1 MTPHL
6 LDPFLAALAD
16 PVMITDAAGTMTY
29 ANAAG
34 MRRFGWDKLIGLSLA
49 DRHARWPIYKADRSA
64 VTAAD
69 DPVALAIATRRHVLD
84 FRFTV
89 EIGRGNWEWFTVNTV
104 PLMEDGQ
111 LVGTASVLHDVTD
124 AMRLEVE
131 LADHAARLEAIVDQA
146 NDSIMVVDGDGRIIF
161 MNAVAQRLLDPIP
174 GEITADRARRLSF
187 SAADGTRLRAEEM
200 PSHLALLG
208 RSVSDME
215 LSIVTPD
222 GPRRLAARAHPLRR
236 ADGVVYA
243 AAVTLR
249 DVTEDA
255 RMREELEQARESA
268 EEANRLKDEFIAAL
282 SHELRTPLQPIL
294 GWTEV
299 LRRHGRLD
307 DVTAQALEAIRRN
320 IRQQV
325 RLVDDLLDL
334 SRIVHGKFQLRFE
347 TFDLREQVKS
357 AVEPFDETAALR
369 RVRLMVTLP
378 PTPVPMWGDGTRV
391 QQIASNLVANA
402 VKFTPPG
409 GQISVQL
416 VVRDTEALL
425 EVEDTGDGIAPE
437 DLPVIFEA
445 FRQGGTSRRRGGLG
459 IGLDL
464 VKRLT
469 ELHGGTVEASSEGP
483 GYGAR
488 FLVRLPL
495 PTPPA
500 APPRRLTPS
509 TRLDGRTVLVIED
522 NADTRQVLKFM
533 LEIEGAQVEAVE
545 TGEEAVARAETFRP
559 QIVLCDIGLPD
570 IDGLEV
576 ARRLR
581 QRPTFGQTRLIA
593 LTGYGQPDDIRHALE
608 AGFDA
613 HLTKPINLDQLLAL
627 LGAADFLPA
636 ARSEVVPPL
645 AP

>member
-1 MTPHL
+1 MTSGMP
-6 LDPFLAALAD
+6 DPILAALAE
-16 PVMITDAAGTMTY
+16 PVLLTDAEGSVTY
-29 ANAAG
+29 ANPAG
-34 MRRFGWDKLIGLSLA
+34 VRRFGWDKVIGIPLA
-49 DRHARWPIYKADRSA
+49 ERIARWPMFTRERRP
-64 VTAAD
+64 VGAAD
-69 DPVALAIATRRHVLD
+69 DPVTRVLATREHVLG

-89 EIGRGNWEWFTVNTV
+89 ETAPGHWEWFTCNTV
-104 PLMEDGQ
+104 PVVADGR
-111 LVGTASVLHDVTD
+111 LVGTVSVLHDTTEAARIEAD
-124 AMRLEVE
+124 

-146 NDSIMVVDGDGRIIF
+146 TDPVFVVDTEGRIIL
-161 MNAVAQRLLDPIP
+161 MNAVAQRVLQPVPD
-174 GEITADRARRLSF
+174 ERSEARARRLDF
-187 SAADGTRLRAEEM
+187 RTNDGDLIAEEQM
-200 PSHLALLG
+200 PSRLALG
-208 RSVSDME
+208 GVPVSDME
-215 LSIVTPD
+215 LTIATAD
-222 GPRRLAARAHPLRR
+222 GRRQFATRAHPLRR
-236 ADGVVYA
+236 HDGAIYA
-243 AAVTLR
+243 AAITMR
-249 DVTEDA
+249 DVTDDVQLHA
-255 RMREELEQARESA
+255 ELEEARESA

-307 DVTAQALEAIRRN
+307 EVTSQALEAIRRN

-347 TFDLREQVKS
+347 SFDLREQVKS
-357 AVEPFDETAALR
+357 AAEPFAEAAALR
-369 RVRLMVTLP
+369 RVRLTVALP
-378 PTPVPMWGDGTRV
+378 PGPLVMWGDGTRV
-391 QQIASNLVANA
+391 QQIATNLIANA

-409 GQISVQL
+409 GQIGVHL
-416 VVRDTEALL
+416 TGRDAQALL

-437 DLPVIFEA
+437 DLAVIFEA

-469 ELHGGTVEASSEGP
+469 ELHGGSVEAFSEGP

-495 PTPPA
+495 TTAPA
-500 APPRRLTPS
+500 PPPRRKETS
-509 TRLDGRTVLVIED
+509 TRLDGRTVLVVED

-545 TGEEAVARAETFRP
+545 SGAEAVARAETFRP

-576 ARRLR
+576 ARRMR
-581 QRPTFGQTRLIA
+581 GRSWFGDTRLIA
-593 LTGYGQPDDIRHALE
+593 LTGYGQPDDIRHALD
-608 AGFDA
+608 AGFEA

-627 LGAADFLPA
+627 LGAHERA
-636 ARSEVVPPL
+636 
-645 AP
+645 